1 MPSLGN
7 NLAERLMNQLESS
20 KPPRITDSPWYWLY
34 LYCTFGLIALVVAG
48 PKIAQLQLQSEQNY
62 QGRQRANQQAAGQE
76 ITIPLATLEDRRVKL
91 TPLFLILAALLCL
104 GWVSLWYRHFV
115 RRPNS
120 SSSSLTTP
128 DP

>member
-1 MPSLGN
+1 
-7 NLAERLMNQLESS
+7 MNQFESS
-20 KPPRITDSPWYWLY
+20 KQPRITDSPWYWLY

-76 ITIPLATLEDRRVKL
+76 ITIPLATLEDRTVKL
-91 TPLFLILAALLCL
+91 TPLFLILATLLCV
-104 GWVSLWYRHFV
+104 GWALLWYRYFF